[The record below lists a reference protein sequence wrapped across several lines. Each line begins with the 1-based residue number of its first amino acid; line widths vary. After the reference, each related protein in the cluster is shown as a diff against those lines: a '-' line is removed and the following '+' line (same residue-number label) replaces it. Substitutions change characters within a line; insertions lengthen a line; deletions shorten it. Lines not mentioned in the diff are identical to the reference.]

1 MSCAADGE
9 ANLQAAAQVILSQ
22 IRILASSPTSARKFL
37 VTDVYGRGTHTTAG
51 DAMVQTIFS
60 GLHDLSRG
68 INSTGAGEGIDGK
81 PPGPQLTFAFA
92 EFARIWD
99 GVLDG
104 TPGFEAF
111 GYVSTDACITDCS
124 ITFCG
129 TDGMC
134 SDPDHFFYYIPGC
147 VSCKWMWMYARGADG
162 CGDAYRHPN
171 KEGHQLMADYVEEVL
186 TRCA

>member
-1 MSCAADGE
+1 MRPADGE
-9 ANLQAAAQVILSQ
+9 ANLQAAAQVILAQ
-22 IRILASSPTSARKFL
+22 MRILASAPTSARNFL
-37 VTDVYGRGTHTTAG
+37 VTDVYGRGTHTAAG

-68 INSTGAGEGIDGK
+68 INSTGAGEGLNGK
-81 PPGPQLTFAFA
+81 PLGPRLTVAFA

-104 TPGFEAF
+104 TPGFQAF

-134 SDPDHFFYYIPGC
+134 SDPDHYFYYIPGC
-147 VSCKWMWMYARGADG
+147 VYLLVRLGQVGICVG
-162 CGDAYRHPN
+162 C
-171 KEGHQLMADYVEEVL
+171 
-186 TRCA
+186 